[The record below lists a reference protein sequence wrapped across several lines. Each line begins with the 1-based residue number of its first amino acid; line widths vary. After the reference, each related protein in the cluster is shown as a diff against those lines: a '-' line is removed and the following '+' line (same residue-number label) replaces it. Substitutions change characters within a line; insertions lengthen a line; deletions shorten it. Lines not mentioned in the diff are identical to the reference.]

1 MSEYYRS
8 FDDEMKESFGG
19 KVYRLALSASHTCPN
34 RDGRCG
40 TGGCIFCSA
49 GGSGDFAENVP
60 DIDMQ
65 IEQAKER
72 VSRKLSRNF
81 AGYMAYFQSFTETYG
96 DEAYLIDCFNK
107 AIAHPEVLALSVA
120 TRPDSISDNMLSEL
134 SKLNRLKPVYIELGL
149 QTIHEDTAAYI
160 NRCYPLKVFED
171 TFIRLKAAGLKVIVH
186 VIIGLPGE
194 GASRTAETV
203 RYLSCLTA
211 PDGSH
216 IDGIKLQLL
225 HVLKGTALAE
235 RLPEELIMNRIDQ
248 NDADISE
255 YSLNA
260 SASSEHKLVKQTIE
274 TENVKAFTTVE
285 AIDYDTP
292 LIRLSDGMQLSCY
305 SLEAYAKLIAELI
318 ALLPHDITVHRIT
331 GDAPKSLLIYP
342 LWTADKKKVLN
353 TINKV
358 LREYAD
364 AKTYKQ
370 KQH

>member
-34 RDGRCG
+34 RDGHCG

-60 DIDMQ
+60 DIDIQ

-96 DEAYLIDCFNK
+96 DETYLVDCFNK
-107 AIAHPEVLALSVA
+107 AIAHTEVLALSVA

-134 SKLNRLKPVYIELGL
+134 SKLNRFKPVYIELGL
-149 QTIHEDTAAYI
+149 QTMHEDTAAYI
-160 NRCYPLKVFED
+160 NRCYRLKVFED
-171 TFIRLKAAGLKVIVH
+171 TFIRLKSAGLKVIVH

-194 GASRTAETV
+194 SPLRTVETV
-203 RYLSCLTA
+203 RYLSELTA

-235 RLPEELIMNRIDQ
+235 RLPKKLITNRIDQ
-248 NDADISE
+248 SDADISE
-255 YSLNA
+255 YSRNA
-260 SASSEHKLVKQTIE
+260 AASSEHKLVKQTIE
-274 TENVKAFTTVE
+274 TENIKSCTTIE
-285 AIDYDTP
+285 AIDHDTP
-292 LIRLSDGMQLSCY
+292 LIRLSDGMQLPCY
-305 SLEAYAKLIAELI
+305 SLEAYARLIAELI
-318 ALLPHDITVHRIT
+318 ALLPPDITVHRIT

-358 LREYAD
+358 LREHAVCEAD
-364 AKTYKQ
+364 
-370 KQH
+370 